1 VSIQVLVL
9 LLGIV
14 LLLMLRVV
22 LRLMLVSEMV

>member
-1 VSIQVLVL
+1 MSIQVLVL